1 MLHFASVWNSRKS
14 HYFIVDIYPDDTMY
28 LLFTCD
34 ILQLFSNSVT
44 VLFYK
49 NKMTKLAFGTLAT
62 EEVNGFYKYQFL

>member
-1 MLHFASVWNSRKS
+1 M
-14 HYFIVDIYPDDTMY
+14 VDIYPDDNMY

-49 NKMTKLAFGTLAT
+49 LNKMTKLVFGTLAT
-62 EEVNGFYKYQFL
+62 EGVNGFYKI